1 MNLFERVRLFVDG
14 DCDSTQADGP
24 AAVVLRHHAEHALVH
39 FVEPVLVD
47 FEKFER
53 GDGGFARDFPARALL
68 GVVAHEAYE
77 VVGDTRRSARASGDF
92 VSPAFVDAH
101 AEQVARAQDNRDEVG
116 ARIVVEPRL
125 EREAA
130 AQRRRQKPRAR
141 CRPDE
146 RKFGHVQADASC
158 VRSLVY
164 HDVDSE
170 ILHRAVEKLFD
181 GARNSVDFVDK
192 ENVALL
198 QVGKQSREVGRLFD
212 YGSRRYAHLRA
223 HLVAEYECKSRLAQS
238 GRPVKQNVAE
248 GIAAPTRR
256 TDHHLEPLDRLGL
269 PRERVEA
276 RRTQGRFE
284 FVLFT
289 FERALQIVGS
299 LFHFAKIYVDEIVH
313 HPTLIKVFVK
323 INFVRLEN
331 FRNIGFADVSLDCPN
346 VWICGKNAQGKTN
359 LLEALGM
366 LCALRSFRTS
376 EMSATVAC
384 GSSEARVLAGISHE
398 KFGDCQVLLSISA
411 KRRAFIGEEEIKFS
425 DFIGRFPVLAMG
437 NEDVKLLRG
446 SPEVRRRDA
455 DMFIS
460 SIDGGYFAA
469 LRTYHNALAHRN
481 ALLRDGCQDPRV
493 YSPFETQMA
502 EAAKTLFD
510 SRREV
515 LGKLGELA
523 TQKYE
528 ILARENGESA
538 DIKIKPNCEVETA
551 QSLLDV
557 LEKNRPRDIERRTT
571 SHGPH
576 RDDFKILVVGR
587 DAKTYASEGQQRSA
601 VIALKL
607 AQFDILRD
615 VLGVRPVLL
624 CDDILGELDASR
636 RAAFWECVD
645 PEAQVAAT
653 STESAPD
660 DALRGRWLTISVKSG
675 EFETR

>member
-1 MNLFERVRLFVDG
+1 M
-14 DCDSTQADGP
+14 
-24 AAVVLRHHAEHALVH
+24 
-39 FVEPVLVD
+39 
-47 FEKFER
+47 
-53 GDGGFARDFPARALL
+53 
-68 GVVAHEAYE
+68 
-77 VVGDTRRSARASGDF
+77 
-92 VSPAFVDAH
+92 
-101 AEQVARAQDNRDEVG
+101 
-116 ARIVVEPRL
+116 
-125 EREAA
+125 
-130 AQRRRQKPRAR
+130 
-141 CRPDE
+141 
-146 RKFGHVQADASC
+146 
-158 VRSLVY
+158 
-164 HDVDSE
+164 
-170 ILHRAVEKLFD
+170 
-181 GARNSVDFVDK
+181 
-192 ENVALL
+192 
-198 QVGKQSREVGRLFD
+198 
-212 YGSRRYAHLRA
+212 
-223 HLVAEYECKSRLAQS
+223 
-238 GRPVKQNVAE
+238 
-248 GIAAPTRR
+248 
-256 TDHHLEPLDRLGL
+256 
-269 PRERVEA
+269 
-276 RRTQGRFE
+276 
-284 FVLFT
+284 
-289 FERALQIVGS
+289 
-299 LFHFAKIYVDEIVH
+299 
-313 HPTLIKVFVK
+313 K

>member
-1 MNLFERVRLFVDG
+1 M
-14 DCDSTQADGP
+14 
-24 AAVVLRHHAEHALVH
+24 
-39 FVEPVLVD
+39 
-47 FEKFER
+47 
-53 GDGGFARDFPARALL
+53 
-68 GVVAHEAYE
+68 
-77 VVGDTRRSARASGDF
+77 
-92 VSPAFVDAH
+92 
-101 AEQVARAQDNRDEVG
+101 
-116 ARIVVEPRL
+116 
-125 EREAA
+125 
-130 AQRRRQKPRAR
+130 
-141 CRPDE
+141 
-146 RKFGHVQADASC
+146 
-158 VRSLVY
+158 
-164 HDVDSE
+164 
-170 ILHRAVEKLFD
+170 
-181 GARNSVDFVDK
+181 
-192 ENVALL
+192 
-198 QVGKQSREVGRLFD
+198 
-212 YGSRRYAHLRA
+212 
-223 HLVAEYECKSRLAQS
+223 
-238 GRPVKQNVAE
+238 
-248 GIAAPTRR
+248 
-256 TDHHLEPLDRLGL
+256 
-269 PRERVEA
+269 
-276 RRTQGRFE
+276 
-284 FVLFT
+284 
-289 FERALQIVGS
+289 
-299 LFHFAKIYVDEIVH
+299 KI
-313 HPTLIKVFVK
+313 K
-323 INFVRLEN
+323 FVRLEN
-331 FRNIGFADVSLDCPN
+331 FRNIGFADVPLDCPN

-384 GSSEARVLAGISHE
+384 GSSEARILAGISHE
-398 KFGDCQVLLSISA
+398 KFGECEVLLSVSA
-411 KRRAFIGEEEIKFS
+411 KRRAFIGDEEIKFS

-437 NEDVKLLRG
+437 NEDAKLLRG

-481 ALLRDGCQDPRV
+481 ALLREACQDPRV
-493 YSPFETQMA
+493 YTPFETQMA

-515 LGKLGELA
+515 LGKLGGLA

-576 RDDFKILVVGR
+576 RDDFKILVGGR

-615 VLGVRPVLL
+615 ALDVRPVLL

-645 PEAQVAAT
+645 PKAQVAAT
-653 STESAPD
+653 STEPAPD
-660 DALRGRWLTISVKSG
+660 DALRGKWRTLAVEKG
-675 EFETR
+675 KFECL